1 MIDLEKLCMKVT
13 NTQNKAKS
21 LKWGVHIEP
30 EEHSA
35 MIAVGHKSYKGKVL
49 YIHLIVRES
58 VEVTYF
64 ICEDRKPTHVEMCS
78 SEEEVL
84 KEVRRILSFEFPAVS

>member
-1 MIDLEKLCMKVT
+1 MIDLDVLCDKVSK
-13 NTQNKAKS
+13 TQNKAKS

-49 YIHLIVRES
+49 YIPLIVRES
-58 VEVTYF
+58 VEVSYF
-64 ICEDRKPTHVEMCS
+64 IGEDRKPTHVEMCS

-84 KEVRRILSFEFPAVS
+84 KEVRRILTFEFPAVS

>member
-1 MIDLEKLCMKVT
+1 MIDLDVLCDKVT

-35 MIAVGHKSYKGKVL
+35 MFAVGHKSYKGKVL

-64 ICEDRKPTHVEMCS
+64 IGEDRKPTHVEMCS

-84 KEVRRILSFEFPAVS
+84 KEVRRILTFEFPAVS

>member
-1 MIDLEKLCMKVT
+1 MIDLDVLCDKVSK
-13 NTQNKAKS
+13 TQNKAKS

-35 MIAVGHKSYKGKVL
+35 MIAVGHKSYRGKVL
-49 YIHLIVRES
+49 YIHLIVGES

-64 ICEDRKPTHVEMCS
+64 IGEDRKPTHVEMCS

>member
-1 MIDLEKLCMKVT
+1 MIDLDVLCDKVSK
-13 NTQNKAKS
+13 TQNKAKS
-21 LKWGVHIEP
+21 LKWGVHVEP

-35 MIAVGHKSYKGKVL
+35 MFAVGHKSYKGKVL

-64 ICEDRKPTHVEMCS
+64 ICEDRNPTHVEMCS

-84 KEVRRILSFEFPAVS
+84 KEVRRILTFEFPAVS

>member
-1 MIDLEKLCMKVT
+1 MIDLDVLCDKVSK
-13 NTQNKAKS
+13 TQNKAKS

-30 EEHSA
+30 EEHPA
-35 MIAVGHKSYKGKVL
+35 MIAVGHTFYKRKVL

-64 ICEDRKPTHVEMCS
+64 ICEDRKPTHAEMCS

>member
-1 MIDLEKLCMKVT
+1 MIDLDVLCDKVSK
-13 NTQNKAKS
+13 TQNKAKS
-21 LKWGVHIEP
+21 LKWGVHVEP

-64 ICEDRKPTHVEMCS
+64 IGEDRKPTHVEMCS

>member
-1 MIDLEKLCMKVT
+1 MIDLDVLCDKVSK
-13 NTQNKAKS
+13 TQNKAKS
-21 LKWGVHIEP
+21 LKWGVHVEP
-30 EEHSA
+30 EEHST

-58 VEVTYF
+58 VEVAYF
-64 ICEDRKPTHVEMCS
+64 IGEDRKPTHVEMCS

-84 KEVRRILSFEFPAVS
+84 KEVRRILTFEFPAVS

>member
-1 MIDLEKLCMKVT
+1 MIDLDVLCDKVSK
-13 NTQNKAKS
+13 TQNKAKS

-35 MIAVGHKSYKGKVL
+35 MIAVGHKSYRGKVL

-58 VEVTYF
+58 VEVSYF
-64 ICEDRKPTHVEMCS
+64 IGEDRKPTHVEMCS

-84 KEVRRILSFEFPAVS
+84 KEVRRILTFEFPAVS

>member
-1 MIDLEKLCMKVT
+1 MIDLDVLCDKVSK
-13 NTQNKAKS
+13 TQNKAKS

-58 VEVTYF
+58 VEVAYF
-64 ICEDRKPTHVEMCS
+64 IGEDRKPTHVEMCS

-84 KEVRRILSFEFPAVS
+84 KEVRRILTFEFPAVS

>member
-1 MIDLEKLCMKVT
+1 MIDLEKLCTKVT

-64 ICEDRKPTHVEMCS
+64 ISEDRKPTHVEMCS

>member
-1 MIDLEKLCMKVT
+1 MIDLDVLCDKVSK
-13 NTQNKAKS
+13 TQNKAKS
-21 LKWGVHIEP
+21 VKWGVHIEP

-64 ICEDRKPTHVEMCS
+64 IGEDRKPTHVEMCS

-84 KEVRRILSFEFPAVS
+84 KEVRRILTFEFPAVS

>member
-1 MIDLEKLCMKVT
+1 MIDLDVLCDKVSK
-13 NTQNKAKS
+13 TQNKAKS

-64 ICEDRKPTHVEMCS
+64 IGEDRKPTHVEMCS

>member
-1 MIDLEKLCMKVT
+1 MIDLEKLCMRVT

-35 MIAVGHKSYKGKVL
+35 MFAVGHKSYRGKVL

-64 ICEDRKPTHVEMCS
+64 IGEDRNPTHVEMCS

-84 KEVRRILSFEFPAVS
+84 KEVRRILTFEFPAVS

>member
-1 MIDLEKLCMKVT
+1 MIDLDVLCDKVSK
-13 NTQNKAKS
+13 TQNKAKS
-21 LKWGVHIEP
+21 LKWGVHVEP

-35 MIAVGHKSYKGKVL
+35 MFAVGHKSYKGKVL

-64 ICEDRKPTHVEMCS
+64 IGEDRKPTHVEMCS

-84 KEVRRILSFEFPAVS
+84 KEVRRILTFEFPAVS

>member
-1 MIDLEKLCMKVT
+1 MIDLDVLCDKVSK
-13 NTQNKAKS
+13 TQNKAKS

-64 ICEDRKPTHVEMCS
+64 ICEDRKPTHAEMCS

-84 KEVRRILSFEFPAVS
+84 KEVRRILTFEFPAVS

>member
-1 MIDLEKLCMKVT
+1 MIDLYVLCDKVSK
-13 NTQNKAKS
+13 TQNKAKS

-35 MIAVGHKSYKGKVL
+35 MIAVGHKSYRGKVL

-64 ICEDRKPTHVEMCS
+64 IGEDRKPTHVEMCS

-84 KEVRRILSFEFPAVS
+84 KEVRRILTFEFPAVS

>member
-1 MIDLEKLCMKVT
+1 MIDLDVLCDKVSK
-13 NTQNKAKS
+13 TQNKAKS

-58 VEVTYF
+58 VEVSYF
-64 ICEDRKPTHVEMCS
+64 IGEDRKPTHVEMCS

>member
-1 MIDLEKLCMKVT
+1 MIDLDVLCDKVSK
-13 NTQNKAKS
+13 TQNKAKS
-21 LKWGVHIEP
+21 LKWGVHVEP

-35 MIAVGHKSYKGKVL
+35 MFAVGHKFYKRKVL

-84 KEVRRILSFEFPAVS
+84 KEVRRILTFEFPAVS

>member
-30 EEHSA
+30 EEHSV

-64 ICEDRKPTHVEMCS
+64 IREDRKPTHVEMCS

-84 KEVRRILSFEFPAVS
+84 KEVRRILTFEFPAVS

>member
-1 MIDLEKLCMKVT
+1 MIDLDVLCNKVSK
-13 NTQNKAKS
+13 TQNKAKS
-21 LKWGVHIEP
+21 LKWGVHVEP

-58 VEVTYF
+58 VEVSYF
-64 ICEDRKPTHVEMCS
+64 IGEDRKPTHVEMCS
-78 SEEEVL
+78 SEEEVM
-84 KEVRRILSFEFPAVS
+84 KEVRRILTFEFPAVS

>member
-35 MIAVGHKSYKGKVL
+35 MIAVGHKFYKGKVL

-58 VEVTYF
+58 VEVIYF
-64 ICEDRKPTHVEMCS
+64 IGEDRKPTHVEMCS

>member
-1 MIDLEKLCMKVT
+1 MIDLEKLCMRVT

-21 LKWGVHIEP
+21 LKWGAHFEA

-35 MIAVGHKSYKGKVL
+35 MFAVGHKSYRGKVL

-64 ICEDRKPTHVEMCS
+64 IGEDRNPTHVEMCS

-84 KEVRRILSFEFPAVS
+84 KEVRRILTFEFPAVS

>member
-64 ICEDRKPTHVEMCS
+64 IREDIKPTHVEMCS